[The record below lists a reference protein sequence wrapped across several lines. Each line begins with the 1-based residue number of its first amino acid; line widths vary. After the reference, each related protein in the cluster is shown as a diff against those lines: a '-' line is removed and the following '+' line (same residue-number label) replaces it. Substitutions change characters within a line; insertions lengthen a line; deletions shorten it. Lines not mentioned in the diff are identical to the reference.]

1 MSIDD
6 TKEYFGK
13 SYTAVEYKG
22 RPSDFL
28 PSEDDPQCKICA
40 IEPNYCKMMDECHS
54 EIPFIF
60 VKTEYVKMMDIARQ
74 FLNT

>member
-6 TKEYFGK
+6 TVTFFGHE
-13 SYTAVEYKG
+13 YTAVEYTE
-22 RPSDFL
+22 RPADFMPSD
-28 PSEDDPQCKICA
+28 DDPQCKICA
-40 IEPNYCKMMDECHS
+40 IEPNYCKMMEECHS